1 MATTT
6 TPVMTFNAVDNIRA
20 SASLAAGASDNANVD
35 YSAVF
40 EVQIH
45 IKNTPG
51 GTVAATRGLKI
62 EIFKRTGSGPTT
74 ADSPFITYYL
84 PSQTA
89 STAESLDFYLSTGKY
104 NIKVTNLDVANAIT
118 VAIGADTLTSLSTA

>member
-1 MATTT
+1 MSTST
-6 TPVMTFNAVDNIRA
+6 TPVMTFNAVDNVRA
-20 SASLAAGASDNANVD
+20 AASLAASGTANYDVD

-40 EVQIH
+40 EAQVH

-51 GTVAATRGLKI
+51 GTISGTRGLKI

-74 ADSPFITYYL
+74 GSSPFMTYFL

-89 STAESLDFYLSTGKY
+89 STAESADIYLSTGKY
-104 NIKVTNLDVANAIT
+104 NIKITNLDTAQAID
-118 VAIGADTLTSLSTA
+118 VAIGADTLTNLTTA